1 MDLCY
6 RWGRV
11 ALLLV
16 MICWQP
22 AFAQDRTTGPTKSEA
37 DSVNLARQLAIE
49 FDGAAP
55 KVGEAL
61 PDVMV
66 YDAQGR
72 PFNLGVLKGD
82 YAVIVFG
89 CLT

>member
-1 MDLCY
+1 MDLCC

-11 ALLLV
+11 ALLL
-16 MICWQP
+16 MITCWRP
-22 AFAQDRTTGPTKSEA
+22 TFAQEGTTDATKSEA
-37 DSVNLARQLAIE
+37 NSVSLAGQLAIE
-49 FDGAAP
+49 FDSAAP

-66 YDAQGR
+66 YDAHGR

-82 YAVIVFG
+82 YSVIVFG